1 MSEQATYHP
10 LARDTEFGHQDN
22 SSQTGVFIAEFSN
35 DEVTFGKIPA
45 SNTPNKRYCI
55 CKHAGQIAKDSPCSC
70 THVPI
75 TPLPSSPPRP
85 SCRRTRVV
93 NFSESEDERRNVIP
107 NKRRCSR
114 KPCPAPVLAH
124 GSVLRMCNGEEES
137 MPVPEAVG
145 ELSDVSYRELQ
156 AHEDIVEFLNAVQ
169 SNIDVGATT
178 GVEHR
183 IQSCDAS
190 DIAYSAFACVKRV
203 IFVNVDGTA
212 DMLRYNG
219 SLYTVAFVPHALQVV
234 CELVSTGFQGSE
246 VVILTD
252 FTAQAEL
259 QKHVLENFTCWCKGH
274 DRNTDEHDM
283 GDRLSGIQMF
293 SMTDMQVVSN
303 EVVIYCSTA
312 SNEFDRHHNQSNLFR
327 ASCVARSMVVIVGDV
342 RDSNPTRHEYPT
354 SAHAACKWCR
364 WNNSVVDTNRSSAD
378 QITSMVQRGFYYSKF
393 NIAGIIDAFC
403 AHDRLSTE

>member
-1 MSEQATYHP
+1 YSPFALVQAPLSMSEQATYHP

-35 DEVTFGKIPA
+35 DELSSTSILSPHPSRQLFRVRRRAQKRHTKQETVFKKALSSA
-45 SNTPNKRYCI
+45 SAR
-55 CKHAGQIAKDSPCSC
+55 ARF
-70 THVPI
+70 
-75 TPLPSSPPRP
+75 SPP
-85 SCRRTRVV
+85 
-93 NFSESEDERRNVIP
+93 D
-107 NKRRCSR
+107 
-114 KPCPAPVLAH
+114 
-124 GSVLRMCNGEEES
+124 
-137 MPVPEAVG
+137 

-219 SLYTVAFVPHALQVV
+219 SLYTIAFVPHALQVV

-342 RDSNPTRHEYPT
+342 RDSNPTRHEYPRVPMLP
-354 SAHAACKWCR
+354 ANGAAG
-364 WNNSVVDTNRSSAD
+364 T
-378 QITSMVQRGFYYSKF
+378 T
-393 NIAGIIDAFC
+393 
-403 AHDRLSTE
+403 L

>member
-1 MSEQATYHP
+1 YSPLALVQAPLSMSEQATYHP

-55 CKHAGQIAKDSPCSC
+55 C
-70 THVPI
+70 
-75 TPLPSSPPRP
+75 
-85 SCRRTRVV
+85 
-93 NFSESEDERRNVIP
+93 
-107 NKRRCSR
+107 
-114 KPCPAPVLAH
+114 
-124 GSVLRMCNGEEES
+124 
-137 MPVPEAVG
+137 
-145 ELSDVSYRELQ
+145 
-156 AHEDIVEFLNAVQ
+156 
-169 SNIDVGATT
+169 ATT

-190 DIAYSAFACVKRV
+190 DIAYSAFTCVKRV

-342 RDSNPTRHEYPT
+342 RDSNPTRHEYPRVPMLP
-354 SAHAACKWCR
+354 ANGAAG
-364 WNNSVVDTNRSSAD
+364 T
-378 QITSMVQRGFYYSKF
+378 T
-393 NIAGIIDAFC
+393 
-403 AHDRLSTE
+403 L

>member
-55 CKHAGQIAKDSPCSC
+55 C
-70 THVPI
+70 
-75 TPLPSSPPRP
+75 
-85 SCRRTRVV
+85 
-93 NFSESEDERRNVIP
+93 
-107 NKRRCSR
+107 
-114 KPCPAPVLAH
+114 
-124 GSVLRMCNGEEES
+124 
-137 MPVPEAVG
+137 
-145 ELSDVSYRELQ
+145 
-156 AHEDIVEFLNAVQ
+156 
-169 SNIDVGATT
+169 ATT

-312 SNEFDRHHNQSNLFR
+312 SNEFDRHHNQSNLFW

-378 QITSMVQRGFYYSKF
+378 HITSMVQRGFFYSKF

>member
-145 ELSDVSYRELQ
+145 EV
-156 AHEDIVEFLNAVQ
+156 H
-169 SNIDVGATT
+169 T
-178 GVEHR
+178 
-183 IQSCDAS
+183 
-190 DIAYSAFACVKRV
+190 
-203 IFVNVDGTA
+203 
-212 DMLRYNG
+212 
-219 SLYTVAFVPHALQVV
+219 
-234 CELVSTGFQGSE
+234 STRT
-246 VVILTD
+246 LT
-252 FTAQAEL
+252 
-259 QKHVLENFTCWCKGH
+259 
-274 DRNTDEHDM
+274 
-283 GDRLSGIQMF
+283 
-293 SMTDMQVVSN
+293 
-303 EVVIYCSTA
+303 
-312 SNEFDRHHNQSNLFR
+312 
-327 ASCVARSMVVIVGDV
+327 
-342 RDSNPTRHEYPT
+342 PTP
-354 SAHAACKWCR
+354 KL
-364 WNNSVVDTNRSSAD
+364 SVVMRSP
-378 QITSMVQRGFYYSKF
+378 T
-393 NIAGIIDAFC
+393 
-403 AHDRLSTE
+403 